1 MSGQQQLWFTNSF
14 RQKDESAF
22 EPPDGVWQIGPGPV
36 IDTGI
41 VDAGITSDV
50 QGELVVAGRKASSQG
65 ILVTE
70 FDGRLVDPFNTGSPF
85 GYVLYE
91 SPSSPYTYHTARS
104 GEVRLPNGIRIT
116 KAGWYIATQ
125 VLEYPTAS
133 EANYIKFHVM
143 NFEGQPEYSVDQTTS
158 TSLSI
163 PSSEV
168 GGSKYTTLTLLFR
181 VPAIALETFI
191 YMQSPTGAVKGR
203 FTIVCIS
210 PD

>member
-41 VDAGITSDV
+41 VDAGITSDA

-65 ILVTE
+65 ILVIE
-70 FDGRLVDPFNTGSPF
+70 FDGRLVDPLNANSPF

-104 GEVRLPNGIRIT
+104 GEVKLTGGIRIT
-116 KAGWYIATQ
+116 KTGWYIATS
-125 VLEYPTAS
+125 VLEYATAS
-133 EANYIKFHVM
+133 ETNYVEFVVASAM
-143 NFEGQPEYSVDQTTS
+143 DQPVHYVAQTTS
-158 TSLSI
+158 TSLSL
-163 PSSEV
+163 PESEL
-168 GGSKYTTLTLLFR
+168 GGSKYTTLTTLFR
-181 VPAIALETFI
+181 VSALGDI
-191 YMQSPTGAVKGR
+191 RMVSQPGAVKGR

>member
-41 VDAGITSDV
+41 VDAGITSDT

-70 FDGRLVDPFNTGSPF
+70 FDGRLVESNNAGSSF

-91 SPSSPYTYHTARS
+91 SPSSPYTYHTAKS
-104 GEVRLPNGIRIT
+104 GEVQITGSGIRMT
-116 KAGWYIATQ
+116 KPGWYIATS
-125 VLEYPTAS
+125 VLEYATAS
-133 EANYIKFHVM
+133 ETNYVKFWIY
-143 NFEGQPEYSVDQTTS
+143 NQADPFESYITQTTS
-158 TSLSI
+158 TSLSL
-163 PSSEV
+163 PESEQ

-181 VPAIALETFI
+181 VSVANTFLQ
-191 YMQSPTGAVKGR
+191 MFSRTGAVKGR